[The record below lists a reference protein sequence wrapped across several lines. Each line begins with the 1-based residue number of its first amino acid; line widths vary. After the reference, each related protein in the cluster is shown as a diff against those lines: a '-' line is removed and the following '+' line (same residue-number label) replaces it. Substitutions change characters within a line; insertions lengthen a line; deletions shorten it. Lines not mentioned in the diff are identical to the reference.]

1 MYKAVVQAV
10 IMYGSNIWVV
20 MDPMM
25 KVLEGFHHSIAR
37 LISGMMVQRSV
48 GGEWER
54 ALVEA
59 ALEAAG
65 ICLMREYLQR

>member
-1 MYKAVVQAV
+1 M
-10 IMYGSNIWVV
+10 V

-37 LISGMMVQRSV
+37 RISGMMVRRGA
-48 GGEWER
+48 GGEWEW

-65 ICLMREYLQR
+65 ICLMREYVQSQQASIADYVIDRTI